1 MRHLIRST
9 ILVVAVLVVAAAS
22 IFPPEK
28 NLRLGKD
35 LAGGVTLVYSVR
47 LDPGQAADDTMGRLI
62 DVLKRRIDPGNQM
75 DISIEAVGRD
85 RLEITMPLATERV
98 KRLRAE
104 FEAELGRI
112 EQSELD
118 GPSFERLMG
127 APVEERAEQI
137 ERIAGQDAA
146 RLALLQDAAAAHDAY
161 RQARARYDELVAQGA
176 DEAEIDA
183 AADAAAEAG
192 LAYDAAR
199 EAALATVITPEEV
212 REVLQLSRR
221 QVEKRDEQTRELVQ
235 LPSAFD
241 RAWEVLYER
250 AGLAGE
256 PDATDA
262 TPLQR
267 QLTGVRTAYE
277 TYQVNRR
284 TLDDP
289 SDLKRLLQGAGVLE
303 FRIATNPNEHP
314 QESDLRRTL
323 RERGPRNARARDAAW
338 YQINR
343 IEDWVDSAQDLR
355 RVQED
360 AASYFR
366 NRPGGGFVVEEY
378 NGEFWMMLWDV
389 RGKRLTA
396 YEGDWQLASA
406 RQDQDPS
413 SGRPAIGFRM
423 DARGAQLLGELTGNH
438 VNENM
443 AVLLDDQVYTA
454 PNINSRITSSGI
466 ITGDFTQQELRFLI
480 QTLNAGSLQAKLS
493 SAPISENTVGPE
505 LGQDN
510 LDAGLR
516 AGLVALVAVSA
527 FMVFYYFGYGVVA
540 VIALACTA
548 LIILGVMSLN
558 RAAFTLPGIAGVI
571 LTFGMAVDANVLI
584 YERIREELRAGQDLR
599 SAVRLGYRHALSSI
613 VDGNVTNLI
622 VCVVLAYTGT
632 QEIKGFAI
640 TLGIGV
646 VATMFSALVVTR
658 VIFTY
663 LVEIFGIRRL
673 GMLPTALPVI
683 DRVLEPRVNW
693 IGMRPLFIVIS
704 VCFVGLG
711 VGMIASRGDRMLD
724 TEFLGGTQVTL
735 KFKTDEAGERL
746 TMSRQDVQDRVMA
759 LAGGDPAD
767 PLFDLSRGT
776 DVLPLNPRDDGVTS
790 HEFKIKTLVTDQEE
804 LQGALATAF
813 ADVLDTRPPLRFA
826 GSGAER
832 AREAPVHAIAN
843 RTLGEV
849 IGRPQYRDD
858 ISDYIGGVA
867 IVLED
872 LSPASTAAQI
882 RERIDQMRSQPDYSS
897 TLGRRVAVR
906 PLEWADQSAGLIR
919 TAVVLVSDPDISF
932 FEEPERWELEVEQT
946 EWQLVVEALTRQTTL
961 ASVDNFSPAIAS
973 TFRAQAIV
981 AVAMSFLL
989 ITIYIWV
996 RFGSVRYSLA
1006 ALVTLMHDVMVVL
1019 GLIALAEILYDH
1031 AATAAIAQKFGV
1043 KPFKIDLNLIA
1054 ALLTIIGY
1062 SLNDTIIVMDRIREN
1077 RGKLDYASADVVNRS
1092 INQTISRTVITSG
1105 TTLVAVGIMYGF
1117 GGEGIRA
1124 FSYAMLIGIV
1134 VGTFSSIG
1142 VAAPMVWSK
1151 RGDRSRARELAE
1163 AAEPGPV
1170 S

>member
-9 ILVVAVLVVAAAS
+9 ILVVAVLIVAGAS
-22 IFPPEK
+22 IFPPER

-47 LDPGQAADDTMGRLI
+47 LDPGQGADDTMGRLI
-62 DVLKRRIDPGNQM
+62 EVLKRRIDPGNQM
-75 DISIEAVGRD
+75 DISIESVGRD

-98 KRLRAE
+98 KRLRAGYE
-104 FEAELGRI
+104 GELARI

-118 GPSFERLMG
+118 DASFERLMG
-127 APVEERAEQI
+127 TAPEERAGQI
-137 ERIAGQDAA
+137 ERIAGDDGS
-146 RLALLQDAAAAHDAY
+146 RLELLQAAAEAHDAY
-161 RQARARYDELVAQGA
+161 RAARARYDELVAQAA
-176 DEAEIDA
+176 DEAELDA
-183 AADAAAEAG
+183 AAEVAAEAG
-192 LAYDAAR
+192 LAYDRAR

-221 QVEKRDEQTRELVQ
+221 RVEKRDEQTRQLVQ

-250 AGLAGE
+250 AGQAGT
-256 PDATDA
+256 PDETAA

-267 QLTGVRTAYE
+267 QLARAREAYE
-277 TYQVNRR
+277 TYQTNRR

-303 FRIATNPNEHP
+303 FRIGVNPNEHP
-314 QESDLRRTL
+314 QELELRRTL
-323 RERGPRNARARDAAW
+323 RERGPRNARTTDAAW
-338 YQINR
+338 FQITR
-343 IEDWVDSAQDLR
+343 IEDWVNTAQDLR
-355 RVQED
+355 RVQDDPAE
-360 AASYFR
+360 YFR
-366 NRPGGGFVVEEY
+366 NRPGGGYVVEEY
-378 NGEFWMMLWDV
+378 NGEYWMLLWDV

-396 YEGDWQLASA
+396 FEGDWQLASA
-406 RQDQDPS
+406 RQDQDPQ
-413 SGRPAIGFRM
+413 SGQPAIGFRM
-423 DARGAQLLGELTGNH
+423 DARGAQLLGDLTGEH
-438 VNENM
+438 VGESM

-454 PNINSRITSSGI
+454 PNINSRISSSGI
-466 ITGDFTQQELRFLI
+466 ITGDFTEQERRFLI

-493 SAPISENTVGPE
+493 SQPISENTVGPE

-510 LDAGLR
+510 LQAGLR
-516 AGLVALVAVSA
+516 AGLVALLAVSA
-527 FMVFYYFGYGVVA
+527 FMVVYYFGYGIVA
-540 VIALACTA
+540 VISLACTA

-584 YERIREELRAGQDLR
+584 YERIREELRAGADLR

-646 VATMFSALVVTR
+646 VATMFCALVVTR

-683 DRVLEPRVNW
+683 DRALEPRINW
-693 IGMRPLFIVIS
+693 IGLRPLFILVS

-711 VGMIASRGDRMLD
+711 LGMVGSRGERMLD

-735 KFKTDEAGERL
+735 KFKAGEDGRRL
-746 TMSRQDVQDRVMA
+746 TMMRQDVQDRVLA
-759 LAGGDPAD
+759 LAGENPSD
-767 PLFDLSRGT
+767 PLFELSRGT

-790 HEFKIKTLVTDQEE
+790 DEFKIKTLVTDQEA
-804 LQGALATAF
+804 LQGALQAAF
-813 ADVLDTRPPLRFA
+813 EDVLDTRPPLRFA
-826 GSGAER
+826 GSGAR
-832 AREAPVHAIAN
+832 DLRRAPVHPISN
-843 RTLGEV
+843 RALGEA
-849 IGRPQYRDD
+849 IGRPEYRDD
-858 ISDYIGGVA
+858 ISDFIGGVA

-872 LSPASTAAQI
+872 LSPPTTAAGL

-897 TLGRRVAVR
+897 TLGRRIAVR
-906 PLEWADQSAGLIR
+906 PLEWADQSAGLLR
-919 TAVVLVSDPDISF
+919 TAAVLVSDPDVSF
-932 FEEPERWELEVEQT
+932 FEEPERWGLEVEQT

-981 AVAMSFLL
+981 AVVMSFLL

-1006 ALVTLMHDVMVVL
+1006 ALVTLVHDVLIVV

-1031 AATAAIAQKFGV
+1031 GATAALAQQLGV

-1105 TTLVAVGIMYGF
+1105 TTLIAVAIMYGF
-1117 GGEGIRA
+1117 GGEGVRA
-1124 FSYAMLIGIV
+1124 FSYAMLIGIA
-1134 VGTFSSIG
+1134 VGTYSSIA
-1142 VAAPMVWSK
+1142 VAAPMVWS
-1151 RGDRSRARELAE
+1151 RRSGSR
-1163 AAEPGPV
+1163 AAEPVKPAGPGA
-1170 S
+1170 